1 VFPIKKIAS
10 LCKIAV
16 DEQSFGKDLEEI
28 FGWIDQLQSIDVSS
42 VDLYEDV
49 EMILNE
55 APDHIKEGRPTIQ
68 DIQKNAP
75 SFSFDMFQV
84 PKMVE

>member
-1 VFPIKKIAS
+1 M
-10 LCKIAV
+10 
-16 DEQSFGKDLEEI
+16 DEHSFGKDLEVI

-42 VDLYEDV
+42 VDFYEDGQ
-49 EMILNE
+49 MTLNE
-55 APDHIKEGRPTIQ
+55 VPDQIKDDRPTIQ

-75 SFSFDMFQV
+75 AFSFDMFQV

>member
-1 VFPIKKIAS
+1 MFPIKKIAS

-16 DEQSFGKDLEEI
+16 DEDSFGKDLEGI
-28 FGWIDQLQSIDVSS
+28 FVWIDQLQSIDVSS
-42 VDLYEDV
+42 VDLYEDAD
-49 EMILNE
+49 MTLNE
-55 APDHIKEGRPTIQ
+55 VPDHVKDVCPTIQ

-75 SFSFDMFQV
+75 AFSFDMFQV